1 MKPNFESKASV
12 YLVLV
17 FFSCPKTVYP
27 QSQMLYN
34 ECLCTGLENLE
45 VNTNMSTVGR
55 NEPCPCGSGKK
66 YKKCCEKENV
76 VNIDALVNQELDVLQ
91 AQLYD
96 FIATTQSTE
105 MEESY
110 HHYLAKMDLMKA
122 DPDIYEMA
130 FVSWYG
136 ATQKD
141 AEGVRLIDRFI
152 DKQLTTVTRP
162 QTGEILESWKN
173 IRVTAGTV
181 EKIDDQTLHVKEV
194 LTGEELVITEKFGKL
209 EENSFFLGLLLPNGE
224 KYLPFAQYFI
234 YPAIEK
240 SAMEIVKIRFEQG
253 EFEKLQDY
261 LSSQYLE
268 LADVGFVLYGAEKK
282 KAGKS
287 AKPTDEKSEAEVEEN
302 EQADTIDGVEIW
314 KTPEYIEAI
323 TSLEKFLVEK
333 GENKT
338 ESALLVAVL
347 EKYFYTERPTIRN
360 PKIYS
365 GALVDMAKNID
376 EISIRHVQKELA
388 EYFDVSANSI
398 SRRSKQIWESYQD
411 TVQELLQASK
421 VK

>member
-1 MKPNFESKASV
+1 
-12 YLVLV
+12 
-17 FFSCPKTVYP
+17 
-27 QSQMLYN
+27 
-34 ECLCTGLENLE
+34 
-45 VNTNMSTVGR
+45 MSTVGR

-66 YKKCCEKENV
+66 YKKCCENV
-76 VNIDALVNQELDVLQ
+76 VNIDTLVNQELDVLQ

-96 FIATTQSTE
+96 FIATAQSAE

-110 HHYLAKMDLMKA
+110 HHYLSKMDLMQA

-141 AEGVRLIDRFI
+141 ADGVRLIERFV
-152 DKQLTTVTRP
+152 DKQLNTVTRP
-162 QTGEILESWKN
+162 QTAEVLESWKN

-181 EKIDDQTLHVKEV
+181 EKLNDNTLRV
-194 LTGEELVITEKFGKL
+194 EEAISGDTLVVTEKFGKL
-209 EENSFFLGLLLPNGE
+209 DENSFFLGLLLPNGE

-240 SAMEIVKIRFEQG
+240 AAMELVKIRYEQG
-253 EFEKLQDY
+253 EFETLHDY
-261 LSSQYLE
+261 LSGQYLE
-268 LADVGFVLYGAEKK
+268 IADVGFVLYSAEKK
-282 KAGKS
+282 KAGKATS
-287 AKPTDEKSEAEVEEN
+287 KSEKAEA
-302 EQADTIDGVEIW
+302 EQDSDKKAEDSIEGVEIW
-314 KTPEYIEAI
+314 KTPEYNEAI
-323 TSLEKFLVEK
+323 TSLQNFLSEKE
-333 GENKT
+333 ENKK
-338 ESALLVAVL
+338 ESELLVAVL

-365 GALVDMAKNID
+365 GAMVDMAKNID

-411 TVQELLQASK
+411 TVYELLKTVNA
-421 VK
+421 

>member
-1 MKPNFESKASV
+1 
-12 YLVLV
+12 
-17 FFSCPKTVYP
+17 
-27 QSQMLYN
+27 
-34 ECLCTGLENLE
+34 
-45 VNTNMSTVGR
+45 MSTVGR

-76 VNIDALVNQELDVLQ
+76 VNIDTLVSQELDVLQ

-96 FIATTQSTE
+96 YIATAQSKE

-110 HHYLAKMDLMKA
+110 HHYLAKMDLMQA

-141 AEGVRLIDRFI
+141 SDDVRLIERFV
-152 DKQLTTVTRP
+152 DKQLSTVTRP
-162 QTGEILESWKN
+162 QTAEVLESWKN
-173 IRVTAGTV
+173 VRVTAGTV
-181 EKIDDQTLHVKEV
+181 EKVDDNTLRVEEAITGDV
-194 LTGEELVITEKFGKL
+194 LIVTEKFGKL

-240 SAMEIVKIRFEQG
+240 AAMELVKIRFEQG
-253 EFEKLQDY
+253 EFETLHDY
-261 LSSQYLE
+261 LSGQYLE
-268 LADVGFVLYGAEKK
+268 IADVGFVLYSAEKK
-282 KAGKS
+282 KTGKS
-287 AKPTDEKSEAEVEEN
+287 SAPNKASDAADAPSGSDEKSEDAIE
-302 EQADTIDGVEIW
+302 GVEIW
-314 KTPEYIEAI
+314 KTPEYVEAI
-323 TSLEKFLVEK
+323 TSLQNFLTEK
-333 GENKT
+333 GEDKE
-338 ESALLVAVL
+338 ESELLVAVL

-411 TVQELLQASK
+411 TVYELLKATK
-421 VK
+421 A

>member
-1 MKPNFESKASV
+1 
-12 YLVLV
+12 
-17 FFSCPKTVYP
+17 
-27 QSQMLYN
+27 MLYN
-34 ECLCTGLENLE
+34 EHLCTGLKKLE

-76 VNIDALVNQELDVLQ
+76 VNIDTLVSQELDVLQ

-96 FIATTQSTE
+96 YIATAQSTE

-110 HHYLAKMDLMKA
+110 HHYLAKMDLMQA

-141 AEGVRLIDRFI
+141 ADGVRLIERFV
-152 DKQLTTVTRP
+152 DKQLSTVTRP
-162 QTGEILESWKN
+162 QTAEVLESWKN
-173 IRVTAGTV
+173 VRVTAGTV
-181 EKIDDQTLHVKEV
+181 EKLDENTLRVEEAITGDV
-194 LTGEELVITEKFGKL
+194 LIVTEKFGKL

-240 SAMEIVKIRFEQG
+240 AAMELVKIRFEQG
-253 EFEKLQDY
+253 EFGNLHDY
-261 LSSQYLE
+261 LSGQYLE
-268 LADVGFVLYGAEKK
+268 IADVGFVLYSAEKK
-282 KAGKS
+282 KAGKAAAS
-287 AKPTDEKSEAEVEEN
+287 TKGTDETDTSKDSDEKTEEAIE
-302 EQADTIDGVEIW
+302 GVEIW
-314 KTPEYIEAI
+314 KTPEYVEAI
-323 TSLEKFLVEK
+323 TSLQNFLTEK
-333 GENKT
+333 GEDKE
-338 ESALLVAVL
+338 ESELLVAVL

-365 GALVDMAKNID
+365 GALVDMAKNIE

-411 TVQELLQASK
+411 TVYELLKATK
-421 VK
+421 A

>member
-1 MKPNFESKASV
+1 
-12 YLVLV
+12 
-17 FFSCPKTVYP
+17 
-27 QSQMLYN
+27 MLYN
-34 ECLCTGLENLE
+34 EHLCTGLKKLE

-76 VNIDALVNQELDVLQ
+76 VNIDTLVSQELDVLQ

-96 FIATTQSTE
+96 YIATAQSTE

-110 HHYLAKMDLMKA
+110 HHYLAKMDLMQA

-141 AEGVRLIDRFI
+141 ADGVRLIERFV
-152 DKQLTTVTRP
+152 DKQLSTVTRP
-162 QTGEILESWKN
+162 QTAEVLESWKN
-173 IRVTAGTV
+173 VRVTAGTV
-181 EKIDDQTLHVKEV
+181 EKLDENTLRVEEAITGDV
-194 LTGEELVITEKFGKL
+194 LIVTEKFGKL
-209 EENSFFLGLLLPNGE
+209 EENSFFLGLLLPNVE

-240 SAMEIVKIRFEQG
+240 AAMELVKIRFEQG
-253 EFEKLQDY
+253 EFGNLHDY
-261 LSSQYLE
+261 LSGQYLE
-268 LADVGFVLYGAEKK
+268 IADVGFVLYSAEKK
-282 KAGKS
+282 KAGKAAAS
-287 AKPTDEKSEAEVEEN
+287 TKVTDETDTSKDSDEKAEEAIE
-302 EQADTIDGVEIW
+302 GVEIW
-314 KTPEYIEAI
+314 KTPEYVEAI
-323 TSLEKFLVEK
+323 TSLQSFLTEK
-333 GENKT
+333 GEDKE
-338 ESALLVAVL
+338 ESELLVAVL

-365 GALVDMAKNID
+365 GALVDMAKNIE

-411 TVQELLQASK
+411 TVNELLKATK
-421 VK
+421 V

>member
-1 MKPNFESKASV
+1 
-12 YLVLV
+12 
-17 FFSCPKTVYP
+17 
-27 QSQMLYN
+27 
-34 ECLCTGLENLE
+34 
-45 VNTNMSTVGR
+45 MSTVGR

-76 VNIDALVNQELDVLQ
+76 VNIDTLVSQELDVLQ

-96 FIATTQSTE
+96 YIATAQSTE

-110 HHYLAKMDLMKA
+110 HHYLAKMDLMQA

-141 AEGVRLIDRFI
+141 ADGVRLIERFV
-152 DKQLTTVTRP
+152 DKQLSTVTRP
-162 QTGEILESWKN
+162 QTAEVLESWKN
-173 IRVTAGTV
+173 VRVTAGTV
-181 EKIDDQTLHVKEV
+181 EKLDDNTLRVEEAITGDV
-194 LTGEELVITEKFGKL
+194 LMVTEKFGKL

-240 SAMEIVKIRFEQG
+240 AAMELVKIRFEQG
-253 EFEKLQDY
+253 EFGNLHDY
-261 LSSQYLE
+261 LSGQYLE
-268 LADVGFVLYGAEKK
+268 IADVGFVLYSAEKK
-282 KAGKS
+282 KAGKAATS
-287 AKPTDEKSEAEVEEN
+287 TKATEETDTSKDSDEKSEEAIE
-302 EQADTIDGVEIW
+302 GVAIW
-314 KTPEYIEAI
+314 KTPEYVEAI
-323 TSLEKFLVEK
+323 TSLQKFLTEK
-333 GENKT
+333 GEDKK
-338 ESALLVAVL
+338 ESELLVAVL

-411 TVQELLQASK
+411 TVNELLKATK
-421 VK
+421 ATKA

>member
-1 MKPNFESKASV
+1 
-12 YLVLV
+12 
-17 FFSCPKTVYP
+17 
-27 QSQMLYN
+27 
-34 ECLCTGLENLE
+34 
-45 VNTNMSTVGR
+45 MSTVGR

-66 YKKCCEKENV
+66 YKKCCENV
-76 VNIDALVNQELDVLQ
+76 VNIDTLVNQELDVLQ

-96 FIATTQSTE
+96 FIATAQSAE

-110 HHYLAKMDLMKA
+110 HHYLSKMDLMQA

-141 AEGVRLIDRFI
+141 ADGVRLIERFV
-152 DKQLTTVTRP
+152 DKQLNTVTRP
-162 QTGEILESWKN
+162 QTAEVLESWKN

-181 EKIDDQTLHVKEV
+181 EKLDDHTLRV
-194 LTGEELVITEKFGKL
+194 EEAFSGDTLVVTEKFGKL

-240 SAMEIVKIRFEQG
+240 AAMELVKIRYEQG
-253 EFEKLQDY
+253 EFETLHDY
-261 LSSQYLE
+261 LSGQYLE
-268 LADVGFVLYGAEKK
+268 IADVGFVLYSAEKK
-282 KAGKS
+282 KAGKVAS
-287 AKPTDEKSEAEVEEN
+287 KPDQAEAEQDSDKKAEDSIE
-302 EQADTIDGVEIW
+302 GVEIW
-314 KTPEYIEAI
+314 KTPEYNEAI
-323 TSLEKFLVEK
+323 TSLQTFLSEK
-333 GENKT
+333 GEDKK
-338 ESALLVAVL
+338 ESHLLVAVL

-365 GALVDMAKNID
+365 GAMVDMAKNID

-411 TVQELLQASK
+411 TVYELLKTVNA
-421 VK
+421 

>member
-1 MKPNFESKASV
+1 
-12 YLVLV
+12 
-17 FFSCPKTVYP
+17 
-27 QSQMLYN
+27 
-34 ECLCTGLENLE
+34 
-45 VNTNMSTVGR
+45 MSTVGR

-76 VNIDALVNQELDVLQ
+76 VNIDTLVSQELDVLQ

-96 FIATTQSTE
+96 YIATAQSTE

-110 HHYLAKMDLMKA
+110 HHYLAKMDLMQA

-141 AEGVRLIDRFI
+141 ADCVRLIERFV
-152 DKQLTTVTRP
+152 DKQLSTVTRP
-162 QTGEILESWKN
+162 QTAEVLESWKN
-173 IRVTAGTV
+173 VRVTAGTV
-181 EKIDDQTLHVKEV
+181 EKLDDHTLRVEEAITGDV
-194 LTGEELVITEKFGKL
+194 LIVTEKFGKL

-240 SAMEIVKIRFEQG
+240 AAMELVKIRFEQG
-253 EFEKLQDY
+253 EFGSLHDY
-261 LSSQYLE
+261 LSGQYLE
-268 LADVGFVLYGAEKK
+268 IADVGFVLYSAEKK
-282 KAGKS
+282 KAGKAAATTKAS
-287 AKPTDEKSEAEVEEN
+287 DETDTSKDSDEKSEEAIE
-302 EQADTIDGVEIW
+302 GVEIW
-314 KTPEYIEAI
+314 KTPEYVEAI
-323 TSLEKFLVEK
+323 TSLQSFLTEK
-333 GENKT
+333 GEDKK
-338 ESALLVAVL
+338 ESDLLVTVL

-411 TVQELLQASK
+411 TVNELLGATK
-421 VK
+421 T

>member
-1 MKPNFESKASV
+1 
-12 YLVLV
+12 
-17 FFSCPKTVYP
+17 
-27 QSQMLYN
+27 MLYN
-34 ECLCTGLENLE
+34 EHLCTGLKKLE

-76 VNIDALVNQELDVLQ
+76 VNIDTLVSQELDVLQ

-96 FIATTQSTE
+96 YIATAQSTE

-110 HHYLAKMDLMKA
+110 HHYLAKMDLMQA

-141 AEGVRLIDRFI
+141 ADGVRLIERFV
-152 DKQLTTVTRP
+152 DKQLSTVTRP
-162 QTGEILESWKN
+162 QTAEVLESWKN
-173 IRVTAGTV
+173 VRVTAGTV
-181 EKIDDQTLHVKEV
+181 EKLDDNTLRVEEAITGDV
-194 LTGEELVITEKFGKL
+194 LIVTEKFGKL

-240 SAMEIVKIRFEQG
+240 AAVELVKIRFEQG
-253 EFEKLQDY
+253 EFGNLHDY
-261 LSSQYLE
+261 LSGQYLE
-268 LADVGFVLYGAEKK
+268 IADVGFVLYSAEKK
-282 KAGKS
+282 KTGKAAAS
-287 AKPTDEKSEAEVEEN
+287 TKTTDETDTAKDSDEKSEEAIE
-302 EQADTIDGVEIW
+302 GVEIW
-314 KTPEYIEAI
+314 KTPEYVEAI
-323 TSLEKFLVEK
+323 TSLQSFLTEK
-333 GENKT
+333 GEDKK
-338 ESALLVAVL
+338 ESELLVAVL

-411 TVQELLQASK
+411 TVNELLKTTKA
-421 VK
+421 

>member
-1 MKPNFESKASV
+1 
-12 YLVLV
+12 
-17 FFSCPKTVYP
+17 
-27 QSQMLYN
+27 MLYN
-34 ECLCTGLENLE
+34 EHLCTGLKKLE

-76 VNIDALVNQELDVLQ
+76 VNIDTLVSQELDVLQ

-96 FIATTQSTE
+96 YIATAQSTE

-110 HHYLAKMDLMKA
+110 HHYLAKMDLMQA

-141 AEGVRLIDRFI
+141 ADGVRLIERFV
-152 DKQLTTVTRP
+152 DKQLSTVTRP
-162 QTGEILESWKN
+162 QTAEVLESWKN
-173 IRVTAGTV
+173 VRVTAGTV
-181 EKIDDQTLHVKEV
+181 EKLDENTLRVEEAITGDV
-194 LTGEELVITEKFGKL
+194 LIVTEKFGKL

-240 SAMEIVKIRFEQG
+240 AAVELVKIRFEQG
-253 EFEKLQDY
+253 EFGNLHDY
-261 LSSQYLE
+261 LSGQYLE
-268 LADVGFVLYGAEKK
+268 IADVGFVLYSAEKK
-282 KAGKS
+282 KAGKAAAS
-287 AKPTDEKSEAEVEEN
+287 TKGTDETDTSKDSDEKAEEAIE
-302 EQADTIDGVEIW
+302 GVEIW
-314 KTPEYIEAI
+314 KTPEYVEAI
-323 TSLEKFLVEK
+323 TSLQNFLTEK
-333 GENKT
+333 GEDKE
-338 ESALLVAVL
+338 ESELLVAVL

-365 GALVDMAKNID
+365 GALVDMAKNIE

-411 TVQELLQASK
+411 TVYELLKATK
-421 VK
+421 A

>member
-1 MKPNFESKASV
+1 
-12 YLVLV
+12 
-17 FFSCPKTVYP
+17 
-27 QSQMLYN
+27 
-34 ECLCTGLENLE
+34 
-45 VNTNMSTVGR
+45 MSTVGR

-76 VNIDALVNQELDVLQ
+76 VNIDTLVSQELDVLQ

-96 FIATTQSTE
+96 YIATAQSTE

-110 HHYLAKMDLMKA
+110 HRYLAKMDLMQA

-141 AEGVRLIDRFI
+141 ADGVRLIERFV
-152 DKQLTTVTRP
+152 DKQLSTVTRP
-162 QTGEILESWKN
+162 QTAEVLESWKN
-173 IRVTAGTV
+173 VRVTAGTV
-181 EKIDDQTLHVKEV
+181 EKVDDNTLRVEEAITGDV
-194 LTGEELVITEKFGKL
+194 LIVTEKFGKL

-240 SAMEIVKIRFEQG
+240 AAMELVKIRFEQG
-253 EFEKLQDY
+253 EFENLHDY
-261 LSSQYLE
+261 LSGQYLE
-268 LADVGFVLYGAEKK
+268 IADVGFVLYSAEKK
-282 KAGKS
+282 KAGKAAAS
-287 AKPTDEKSEAEVEEN
+287 TKATDETDTSKDSDKKSEEAIE
-302 EQADTIDGVEIW
+302 GVEIW
-314 KTPEYIEAI
+314 KTPEYVEAI
-323 TSLEKFLVEK
+323 TSLQNFLTEK
-333 GENKT
+333 GEDKK
-338 ESALLVAVL
+338 ESELLVAVL

-365 GALVDMAKNID
+365 GALIDMAKNID

-411 TVQELLQASK
+411 TVYELLKATK
-421 VK
+421 V

>member
-1 MKPNFESKASV
+1 
-12 YLVLV
+12 
-17 FFSCPKTVYP
+17 
-27 QSQMLYN
+27 
-34 ECLCTGLENLE
+34 
-45 VNTNMSTVGR
+45 MSTVGR

-66 YKKCCEKENV
+66 YKKCCENV
-76 VNIDALVNQELDVLQ
+76 VNIDTLVSQELDVLQ

-96 FIATTQSTE
+96 FIATAQSAE

-110 HHYLAKMDLMKA
+110 HHYLSKMDLMQA

-141 AEGVRLIDRFI
+141 ADGVRLIERFV
-152 DKQLTTVTRP
+152 DKQLSTVTRP
-162 QTGEILESWKN
+162 QTAEVLESWKN
-173 IRVTAGTV
+173 VRVTAGTV
-181 EKIDDQTLHVKEV
+181 EKLDDNTLRVGEAI
-194 LTGEELVITEKFGKL
+194 TGDTLIVTEKFGKL

-240 SAMEIVKIRFEQG
+240 AAMELVKIRFEQG
-253 EFEKLQDY
+253 EFETLHDY
-261 LSSQYLE
+261 LSGQYLE
-268 LADVGFVLYGAEKK
+268 IADVGFVLYSAEKK

-287 AKPTDEKSEAEVEEN
+287 AATSKASGESDATNDSDEDF
-302 EQADTIDGVEIW
+302 ADSIEGVEIW
-314 KTPEYIEAI
+314 KTPEYNEAI
-323 TSLEKFLVEK
+323 TSLQTFLTEK
-333 GENKT
+333 GEDKK
-338 ESALLVAVL
+338 ESELLVAVL

-365 GALVDMAKNID
+365 GAMVDMAKNID

-411 TVQELLQASK
+411 TVYELLKTTNA
-421 VK
+421 

>member
-1 MKPNFESKASV
+1 
-12 YLVLV
+12 
-17 FFSCPKTVYP
+17 
-27 QSQMLYN
+27 MLYN

-76 VNIDALVNQELDVLQ
+76 VNIDALINQELDVLQ

-96 FIATTQSTE
+96 FIATTQSPE
-105 MEESY
+105 IEESY
-110 HHYLAKMDLMKA
+110 HYYLSKMELMKA

-136 ATQKD
+136 ATQQD
-141 AEGVRLIDRFI
+141 AEGVRLIDRFV
-152 DKQLTTVTRP
+152 DKQLSTVTRP
-162 QTGEILESWKN
+162 QTREVLESWKQV
-173 IRVTAGTV
+173 RVTAGTV
-181 EKIDDQTLHVKEV
+181 EKINEDTLHVQEV
-194 LTGEELVITEKFGKL
+194 MSGDTLVVTEKFGKL
-209 EENSFFLGLLLPNGE
+209 ENSSFFLGLLLPNGE

-240 SAMEIVKIRFEQG
+240 AAMELVEIRFEQG
-253 EFEKLQDY
+253 EFDSLQDY
-261 LSSQYLE
+261 LSAQYLE

-282 KAGKS
+282 KAGKAS
-287 AKPTDEKSEAEVEEN
+287 AASSDVAEVEE
-302 EQADTIDGVEIW
+302 ESSSIEGVEIW
-314 KTPEYIEAI
+314 KTPEYVEAI
-323 TSLEKFLVEK
+323 TELKRFLDEKR
-333 GENKT
+333 ENKA
-338 ESALLVAVL
+338 ESELLIAVL

-411 TVQELLQASK
+411 TVYELLKAK
-421 VK
+421 

>member
-1 MKPNFESKASV
+1 
-12 YLVLV
+12 
-17 FFSCPKTVYP
+17 
-27 QSQMLYN
+27 
-34 ECLCTGLENLE
+34 
-45 VNTNMSTVGR
+45 MSTVGR

-76 VNIDALVNQELDVLQ
+76 VNIDTLVSQELDVLQ

-96 FIATTQSTE
+96 YIATAQSTE

-110 HHYLAKMDLMKA
+110 HHYLAKMDLMQA

-141 AEGVRLIDRFI
+141 AEGVRLIERFV
-152 DKQLTTVTRP
+152 DKQLSTVTRP
-162 QTGEILESWKN
+162 QTAEVLESWKN
-173 IRVTAGTV
+173 VRVTAGTV
-181 EKIDDQTLHVKEV
+181 EKLDENTLRVEEAITGDV
-194 LTGEELVITEKFGKL
+194 LIVTEKFGKL

-240 SAMEIVKIRFEQG
+240 AAMELVKIRFEQG
-253 EFEKLQDY
+253 EFGNLHDY
-261 LSSQYLE
+261 LSGQYLE
-268 LADVGFVLYGAEKK
+268 IADVGFVLYSAEKK
-282 KAGKS
+282 KAGKAAAS
-287 AKPTDEKSEAEVEEN
+287 TKGTDET
-302 EQADTIDGVEIW
+302 DTSKDSDEKTEKAIEGVEIW

-323 TSLEKFLVEK
+323 TSLQSFLTEK
-333 GENKT
+333 GEDKE
-338 ESALLVAVL
+338 ESELLVAVL

-365 GALVDMAKNID
+365 GALVDMAKNIE

-411 TVQELLQASK
+411 TVNELLKAAK
-421 VK
+421 V

>member
-1 MKPNFESKASV
+1 
-12 YLVLV
+12 
-17 FFSCPKTVYP
+17 
-27 QSQMLYN
+27 MLYN
-34 ECLCTGLENLE
+34 EHLCTGLKKLE

-76 VNIDALVNQELDVLQ
+76 VNIDTLVSQELDVLQ

-96 FIATTQSTE
+96 YIATAQSTE

-110 HHYLAKMDLMKA
+110 HHYLAKMDLMQA

-141 AEGVRLIDRFI
+141 ADGVRLIERFV
-152 DKQLTTVTRP
+152 DKQLSTVTRP
-162 QTGEILESWKN
+162 QTAEVLESWKN
-173 IRVTAGTV
+173 VRVTAGSV
-181 EKIDDQTLHVKEV
+181 EKLDDNTLRVEEALSGDV
-194 LTGEELVITEKFGKL
+194 LIVTEKFGKL

-240 SAMEIVKIRFEQG
+240 AAMELVKIRFEQG
-253 EFEKLQDY
+253 EFENLHDY
-261 LSSQYLE
+261 LSGQYLE
-268 LADVGFVLYGAEKK
+268 IADVGFVLYSAEKK
-282 KAGKS
+282 KGGKAAAS
-287 AKPTDEKSEAEVEEN
+287 TKATDETDTSKDSDEKSEEAIE
-302 EQADTIDGVEIW
+302 GVEIW
-314 KTPEYIEAI
+314 KTPEYVEAI
-323 TSLEKFLVEK
+323 TSLQNFLTEK
-333 GENKT
+333 GEDKK
-338 ESALLVAVL
+338 ESELLVAVL

-411 TVQELLQASK
+411 TVCELLKATK
-421 VK
+421 A

>member
-1 MKPNFESKASV
+1 
-12 YLVLV
+12 
-17 FFSCPKTVYP
+17 
-27 QSQMLYN
+27 MLYN
-34 ECLCTGLENLE
+34 EHLCTGLKKLE

-76 VNIDALVNQELDVLQ
+76 VNIDTLVSQELDVLQ

-96 FIATTQSTE
+96 YIATAQSTE

-110 HHYLAKMDLMKA
+110 HHYLAKMDLMQA

-141 AEGVRLIDRFI
+141 ADGVRLIERFV
-152 DKQLTTVTRP
+152 DKQLSTVTRP
-162 QTGEILESWKN
+162 QTAEVLESWKN
-173 IRVTAGTV
+173 VRVTAGTV
-181 EKIDDQTLHVKEV
+181 EKLDDNTLRVEEAITGDVLIVK
-194 LTGEELVITEKFGKL
+194 EKFGKL

-240 SAMEIVKIRFEQG
+240 AAMELVKIRFEQG
-253 EFEKLQDY
+253 EFGSLHDY
-261 LSSQYLE
+261 LSGQYLE
-268 LADVGFVLYGAEKK
+268 IADVGFVLYSAEKK

-287 AKPTDEKSEAEVEEN
+287 AAPNKASDAADTPSDSDEKSEDAIE
-302 EQADTIDGVEIW
+302 GVEIW
-314 KTPEYIEAI
+314 KTPEYVEAI
-323 TSLEKFLVEK
+323 TSLQNFLTEK
-333 GENKT
+333 GEDKK
-338 ESALLVAVL
+338 ESELLVAVL

-411 TVQELLQASK
+411 TVYELLKATK
-421 VK
+421 A

>member
-1 MKPNFESKASV
+1 MN
-12 YLVLV
+12 
-17 FFSCPKTVYP
+17 
-27 QSQMLYN
+27 
-34 ECLCTGLENLE
+34 LCVRDSEKLE

-66 YKKCCEKENV
+66 YKKCCENA
-76 VNIDALVNQELDVLQ
+76 VNIDTLVSQELDVLQ

-96 FIATTQSTE
+96 FIATAQSAE

-110 HHYLAKMDLMKA
+110 HHYLSKMDLMQA

-136 ATQKD
+136 ATQQD
-141 AEGVRLIDRFI
+141 ADGVRLIERFV
-152 DKQLTTVTRP
+152 DKQLSTVTRP
-162 QTGEILESWKN
+162 QTAEVLESWKN
-173 IRVTAGTV
+173 VRVTAGTV
-181 EKIDDQTLHVKEV
+181 EKLDDSTLRVEEAI
-194 LTGEELVITEKFGKL
+194 TGDTLIVTEKFGKL

-240 SAMEIVKIRFEQG
+240 AAMELVKIRFEQG
-253 EFEKLQDY
+253 EFETLHDY
-261 LSSQYLE
+261 LSAQYLE
-268 LADVGFVLYGAEKK
+268 IADVGFVLYSAEKK
-282 KAGKS
+282 KAGKAAAIGKAS
-287 AKPTDEKSEAEVEEN
+287 VESDTANDSDEDASDSIE
-302 EQADTIDGVEIW
+302 GVEIW
-314 KTPEYIEAI
+314 KTPEYNEAI
-323 TSLEKFLVEK
+323 TSLQTFLSEK
-333 GENKT
+333 GEDKK
-338 ESALLVAVL
+338 ESELLVAVL

-411 TVQELLQASK
+411 TVSELLKATNT
-421 VK
+421 

>member
-1 MKPNFESKASV
+1 
-12 YLVLV
+12 
-17 FFSCPKTVYP
+17 
-27 QSQMLYN
+27 MLYN
-34 ECLCTGLENLE
+34 EHLCTGLKKLE

-76 VNIDALVNQELDVLQ
+76 VNIDTLVSQELDVLQ

-96 FIATTQSTE
+96 YIATAQSTE

-110 HHYLAKMDLMKA
+110 HHYLAKMDLMQA

-136 ATQKD
+136 ANQKD
-141 AEGVRLIDRFI
+141 ADGVRLIERFV
-152 DKQLTTVTRP
+152 DKQLSTVTRP
-162 QTGEILESWKN
+162 QTAAVLESWKN
-173 IRVTAGTV
+173 VRVTAGTV
-181 EKIDDQTLHVKEV
+181 EKLDDNTLCVEEAITGDV
-194 LTGEELVITEKFGKL
+194 LIVTEKFGKL
-209 EENSFFLGLLLPNGE
+209 EENSFFLGLLLPSGE

-240 SAMEIVKIRFEQG
+240 AAMELVKIRFEQG
-253 EFEKLQDY
+253 EFGSLHDY
-261 LSSQYLE
+261 LSGQYLE
-268 LADVGFVLYGAEKK
+268 IADVGFVLYSAEKK
-282 KAGKS
+282 KAGKAAAS
-287 AKPTDEKSEAEVEEN
+287 TKATDETDTTKDSDEKSEEAIE
-302 EQADTIDGVEIW
+302 GVEIW
-314 KTPEYIEAI
+314 KTPEYVEAI
-323 TSLEKFLVEK
+323 TSLQSFLTEK
-333 GENKT
+333 GEDKK
-338 ESALLVAVL
+338 ESELLVAVL

-411 TVQELLQASK
+411 TVNELLKTTKA
-421 VK
+421 

>member
-1 MKPNFESKASV
+1 
-12 YLVLV
+12 
-17 FFSCPKTVYP
+17 
-27 QSQMLYN
+27 
-34 ECLCTGLENLE
+34 
-45 VNTNMSTVGR
+45 MSTVGR

-76 VNIDALVNQELDVLQ
+76 VNIDTLVSQELDVLQ

-96 FIATTQSTE
+96 YIATAQSTE

-110 HHYLAKMDLMKA
+110 HHYLAKMDLMQA

-141 AEGVRLIDRFI
+141 ADGVRLIERFV
-152 DKQLTTVTRP
+152 DKQLSTVTRP
-162 QTGEILESWKN
+162 QTAEVLESWKN
-173 IRVTAGTV
+173 VRVTAGTV
-181 EKIDDQTLHVKEV
+181 EKLDDNTLRVEEAITGDV
-194 LTGEELVITEKFGKL
+194 LIVTEKFGKL
-209 EENSFFLGLLLPNGE
+209 EENSFFLGLLLQNGE

-240 SAMEIVKIRFEQG
+240 AAMELVKIRFEQG
-253 EFEKLQDY
+253 EFGSLHDY
-261 LSSQYLE
+261 LSGQYLE
-268 LADVGFVLYGAEKK
+268 IADVGFVLYSAEKK
-282 KAGKS
+282 KAGKVAAS
-287 AKPTDEKSEAEVEEN
+287 TKATDETDTTKDSDEKSEEAIE
-302 EQADTIDGVEIW
+302 GVEIW
-314 KTPEYIEAI
+314 KTPEYVEAI
-323 TSLEKFLVEK
+323 TSLQSFLTEK
-333 GENKT
+333 GEDKK
-338 ESALLVAVL
+338 ESELLVAVL

-411 TVQELLQASK
+411 TVNELLKATK
-421 VK
+421 A

>member
-1 MKPNFESKASV
+1 
-12 YLVLV
+12 
-17 FFSCPKTVYP
+17 
-27 QSQMLYN
+27 
-34 ECLCTGLENLE
+34 
-45 VNTNMSTVGR
+45 MSTVGR

-66 YKKCCEKENV
+66 YKKCCENV
-76 VNIDALVNQELDVLQ
+76 VNIDTLVSQELDVLQ

-96 FIATTQSTE
+96 FIATAQSAE

-110 HHYLAKMDLMKA
+110 HHYLSKMDLMQA

-141 AEGVRLIDRFI
+141 ADGVHLIERFV
-152 DKQLTTVTRP
+152 DKQLSTVTRP
-162 QTGEILESWKN
+162 QTAEVLKSWKN
-173 IRVTAGTV
+173 VRVTAGTV
-181 EKIDDQTLHVKEV
+181 EKLDDNTLRVGEAI
-194 LTGEELVITEKFGKL
+194 TGDTLIVTEKFGKL

-240 SAMEIVKIRFEQG
+240 AAMELVKIRFEQG
-253 EFEKLQDY
+253 EFETLHDY

-268 LADVGFVLYGAEKK
+268 IADVGFVLYSAEKK
-282 KAGKS
+282 KAGKAASTDKASVESDAANDSNDDS
-287 AKPTDEKSEAEVEEN
+287 ADSIE
-302 EQADTIDGVEIW
+302 GVEIW
-314 KTPEYIEAI
+314 KTPEYNEAI
-323 TSLEKFLVEK
+323 TSLQTFLTEK
-333 GENKT
+333 GEDKK
-338 ESALLVAVL
+338 ESELLVAVL

-365 GALVDMAKNID
+365 GAMVDMAKNID

-411 TVQELLQASK
+411 TVYELLKATNA
-421 VK
+421 

>member
-1 MKPNFESKASV
+1 
-12 YLVLV
+12 
-17 FFSCPKTVYP
+17 
-27 QSQMLYN
+27 
-34 ECLCTGLENLE
+34 
-45 VNTNMSTVGR
+45 MSTVGR

-76 VNIDALVNQELDVLQ
+76 VNIDTLVSQELDVLQ

-96 FIATTQSTE
+96 YIATAQSTE

-110 HHYLAKMDLMKA
+110 HHYLAKMDLMQA

-141 AEGVRLIDRFI
+141 ADGVRLIERFV
-152 DKQLTTVTRP
+152 DKQLSTVTRP
-162 QTGEILESWKN
+162 QTAEVLESWKN
-173 IRVTAGTV
+173 VRVTAGTV
-181 EKIDDQTLHVKEV
+181 EKLDDNTLRVEEAITGDV
-194 LTGEELVITEKFGKL
+194 LIVTEKFGKL

-240 SAMEIVKIRFEQG
+240 AAVELVKIRFEQG
-253 EFEKLQDY
+253 EFGNLHDY
-261 LSSQYLE
+261 LSGQYLE
-268 LADVGFVLYGAEKK
+268 IADVGFVLYSAEKK
-282 KAGKS
+282 KTGKAAAS
-287 AKPTDEKSEAEVEEN
+287 TKTTDETDTAKDSDEKSEEAIE
-302 EQADTIDGVEIW
+302 GVEIW
-314 KTPEYIEAI
+314 KTPEYVEAI
-323 TSLEKFLVEK
+323 TSLQSFLTEK
-333 GENKT
+333 GEDKK
-338 ESALLVAVL
+338 ESELLVAVL

-411 TVQELLQASK
+411 TVNELLKTTKA
-421 VK
+421 

>member
-1 MKPNFESKASV
+1 
-12 YLVLV
+12 
-17 FFSCPKTVYP
+17 
-27 QSQMLYN
+27 MLYN
-34 ECLCTGLENLE
+34 EHLCTGLKKLE

-76 VNIDALVNQELDVLQ
+76 VNIDTLVSQELDVLQ

-96 FIATTQSTE
+96 YIATAQSTE

-110 HHYLAKMDLMKA
+110 HHYLAKMDLMQA

-141 AEGVRLIDRFI
+141 AEGVRLIERFV
-152 DKQLTTVTRP
+152 DKQLSTVTRP
-162 QTGEILESWKN
+162 QTAEVLESWKN
-173 IRVTAGTV
+173 VRVTAGTV
-181 EKIDDQTLHVKEV
+181 EKLDDNTLRVEEAITGDV
-194 LTGEELVITEKFGKL
+194 LIVTEKFGKL

-240 SAMEIVKIRFEQG
+240 AAMELVKIRFEQG
-253 EFEKLQDY
+253 EFGSLHDY
-261 LSSQYLE
+261 LSGQYLE
-268 LADVGFVLYGAEKK
+268 IADVGFVLYSAEKK
-282 KAGKS
+282 KAGKVAAS
-287 AKPTDEKSEAEVEEN
+287 TKATDETDTTKDSDEKSEEAIE
-302 EQADTIDGVEIW
+302 GVEIW
-314 KTPEYIEAI
+314 KTPEYVEAI
-323 TSLEKFLVEK
+323 TSLQSFLTEK
-333 GENKT
+333 GEDKK
-338 ESALLVAVL
+338 ESELLVAVL

-411 TVQELLQASK
+411 TVNELLKATK
-421 VK
+421 A

>member
-1 MKPNFESKASV
+1 
-12 YLVLV
+12 
-17 FFSCPKTVYP
+17 
-27 QSQMLYN
+27 
-34 ECLCTGLENLE
+34 
-45 VNTNMSTVGR
+45 MSTVGR

-66 YKKCCEKENV
+66 YKKCCENV
-76 VNIDALVNQELDVLQ
+76 VNIDALVSQELDVLQ

-96 FIATTQSTE
+96 FIATAQSAE

-110 HHYLAKMDLMKA
+110 HHYLSKMDLMQA

-141 AEGVRLIDRFI
+141 ADGVRLIERFV
-152 DKQLTTVTRP
+152 DKQLSTVTRP
-162 QTGEILESWKN
+162 QTAEVLESWKN
-173 IRVTAGTV
+173 VRVTAGTV
-181 EKIDDQTLHVKEV
+181 EKLDDSTLRV
-194 LTGEELVITEKFGKL
+194 GEAITEDTLIVTEKFGKL

-240 SAMEIVKIRFEQG
+240 AAMELVKIRFEQG
-253 EFEKLQDY
+253 EFETLHDY
-261 LSSQYLE
+261 LSGQYLE
-268 LADVGFVLYGAEKK
+268 IADVGFVLYSAEKK
-282 KAGKS
+282 KAGKAAATGKTSVESDAAKDSNEAS
-287 AKPTDEKSEAEVEEN
+287 ADSIE
-302 EQADTIDGVEIW
+302 GVEIW
-314 KTPEYIEAI
+314 KTPEYNEAI
-323 TSLEKFLVEK
+323 TSLQTFLTEK
-333 GENKT
+333 GEDKK
-338 ESALLVAVL
+338 ESELLVAVL

-365 GALVDMAKNID
+365 GAMVDMAKNID

-411 TVQELLQASK
+411 TVYELLKATNA
-421 VK
+421 

>member
-1 MKPNFESKASV
+1 
-12 YLVLV
+12 
-17 FFSCPKTVYP
+17 
-27 QSQMLYN
+27 
-34 ECLCTGLENLE
+34 
-45 VNTNMSTVGR
+45 MSTVGR

-66 YKKCCEKENV
+66 YKKCCENV
-76 VNIDALVNQELDVLQ
+76 VNIDTLVNQELDVLQ

-96 FIATTQSTE
+96 FIATAQSAE

-110 HHYLAKMDLMKA
+110 HHYLSKMDLMQA

-141 AEGVRLIDRFI
+141 ADGVRLIERFV
-152 DKQLTTVTRP
+152 DKQLSTVTRP
-162 QTGEILESWKN
+162 QTAEVLESWKN

-181 EKIDDQTLHVKEV
+181 EKLDDHTLRVDEAISGD
-194 LTGEELVITEKFGKL
+194 TLVVTEKFGKL

-240 SAMEIVKIRFEQG
+240 AAMELVNIRYEQG
-253 EFEKLQDY
+253 EFETLHDY
-261 LSSQYLE
+261 LSGQYLE
-268 LADVGFVLYGAEKK
+268 IADVGFVLYSAEKK

-287 AKPTDEKSEAEVEEN
+287 ASKPVESETGHDSDENAEDSIE
-302 EQADTIDGVEIW
+302 GVEIW
-314 KTPEYIEAI
+314 KTPEYNEAI
-323 TSLEKFLVEK
+323 TSLQTFLLEK
-333 GENKT
+333 GENKK
-338 ESALLVAVL
+338 ESELLVAVL

-365 GALVDMAKNID
+365 GAMVDMAKNID

-411 TVQELLQASK
+411 TVYELLKTVNA
-421 VK
+421 

>member
-1 MKPNFESKASV
+1 
-12 YLVLV
+12 
-17 FFSCPKTVYP
+17 
-27 QSQMLYN
+27 MLYN
-34 ECLCTGLENLE
+34 EHLCTGLKKLE

-76 VNIDALVNQELDVLQ
+76 VNIDTLVSQELDVLQ

-96 FIATTQSTE
+96 YIATAQSTE

-110 HHYLAKMDLMKA
+110 HHYLAKMDLMQA

-141 AEGVRLIDRFI
+141 ADGVRLIERFV
-152 DKQLTTVTRP
+152 DKQLSTVTRP
-162 QTGEILESWKN
+162 QTAEVLESWKN
-173 IRVTAGTV
+173 VRVTAGTV
-181 EKIDDQTLHVKEV
+181 EKLDDNTLRVEEAI
-194 LTGEELVITEKFGKL
+194 TGDVQIVTEKFGKL

-240 SAMEIVKIRFEQG
+240 AAMELVKIRFEQG
-253 EFEKLQDY
+253 EFGNLHDY
-261 LSSQYLE
+261 LSGQYLE
-268 LADVGFVLYGAEKK
+268 IADVGFVLYSAEKK
-282 KAGKS
+282 KAGKAAAS
-287 AKPTDEKSEAEVEEN
+287 TRATDETETSKDSDEKSEEAIE
-302 EQADTIDGVEIW
+302 GVEIW
-314 KTPEYIEAI
+314 KTPEYGEAI
-323 TSLEKFLVEK
+323 TSLQSFLTEK
-333 GENKT
+333 GEDKK
-338 ESALLVAVL
+338 ESELLVAVL

-411 TVQELLQASK
+411 TVNELLKATK
-421 VK
+421 A